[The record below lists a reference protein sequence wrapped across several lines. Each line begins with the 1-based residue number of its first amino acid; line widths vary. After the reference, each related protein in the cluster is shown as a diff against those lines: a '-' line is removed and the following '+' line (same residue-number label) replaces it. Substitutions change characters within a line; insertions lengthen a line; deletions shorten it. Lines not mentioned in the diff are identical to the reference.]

1 MAGEESGITLPPG
14 GGRSL
19 AYPRGG
25 RLELKVRGADTG
37 GAYALLEFTI
47 PPGGTGSPPHYH
59 VATEE
64 ALYLVEGELTLRL
77 GERTARAT
85 AGSCILVP
93 RGVVH
98 TFTNTGAQPARL
110 LIVVS
115 PADFERY
122 FVELGEL
129 VSASPDG
136 QLDPETVRR
145 VANKHGQ
152 RFVDQPRGQ

>member
-1 MAGEESGITLPPG
+1 MVLEGGGIVVPPG
-14 GGRSL
+14 GGNSL

-25 RLELKVRGADTG
+25 RLDLKVGGAETG

-64 ALYLVEGELTLRL
+64 ALYLVEGELTFQL
-77 GERTARAT
+77 GERVARAA
-85 AGSCILVP
+85 AGSCVLVP

-98 TFTNTGAQPARL
+98 TFTNTGTRPARL

-122 FVELGEL
+122 FLELSDL
-129 VSASPDG
+129 VSASPGG
-136 QLDPETVRR
+136 QPDPEAVVR

-152 RFVDQPRGQ
+152 QFVDQPRG

>member
-1 MAGEESGITLPPG
+1 MAPEDRSTVVPPG

-25 RLELKVRGADTG
+25 RLELKVGGADTG

-47 PPGGTGSPPHYH
+47 PPGGTGSPLHYH

-64 ALYLVEGELTLRL
+64 TLYLVEGELTVEL
-77 GERTARAT
+77 GERTVRAT

-93 RGVVH
+93 RRTIH
-98 TFTNTGAQPARL
+98 TFKNSGAQLARL

-115 PADFERY
+115 PADFEAY
-122 FVELGEL
+122 FVELADL

-136 QLDPETVRR
+136 QLDPASVRR

-152 RFVDQPRGQ
+152 QFVDGPRG